1 MIGWLAKRSRPLARD
16 QRGAVAVE
24 YALILPVLL
33 LFSFG
38 ILEVSLCMFS
48 LVTLEG
54 GLKQASR
61 FGITSQ
67 LPSDADI
74 AALPAGAIPSAFAG
88 SDNRTKMIMA
98 ILNQSTVDLIDLNT
112 ATISTQ
118 VFTSFSA
125 ASTGEPFT
133 DVNGNGRW
141 DPPGTPGV
149 PATGEPFSDT
159 NCNGSYDGPGASSGG
174 AGAAGNVGAP
184 NNIVVYTVN
193 YNWKILTPMVGRFLG
208 QPDPSRPGKYM
219 IPMSAQMVVKNE
231 PNVSGSSFC
240 K

>member
-67 LPSDADI
+67 LPSDAAI
-74 AALPAGAIPSAFAG
+74 AALPAGAVPSAFAG

-133 DVNGNGRW
+133 DSNNDGIW
-141 DPPGTPGV
+141 ES
-149 PATGEPFSDT
+149 GEPFSDT
-159 NCNGSYDGPGASSGG
+159 NCNGVRDGPGASSGG

-193 YNWKILTPMVGRFLG
+193 YNWKILTPIVGQFLG

>member
-1 MIGWLAKRSRPLARD
+1 MIGWLAKRSRLFARD
-16 QRGAVAVE
+16 RRGAVAIE

-33 LFSFG
+33 MFSFG
-38 ILEVSLCMFS
+38 ILEISLCMAS

-67 LPSDADI
+67 TPSDADV
-74 AALPAGAIPSAFAG
+74 AAVADQVPTAFSG
-88 SDNRTKMIMA
+88 KDNRTKMIMA
-98 ILNQSTVDLIDLNT
+98 ILNQNTLDLIDLNQ

-118 VFTSFSA
+118 TFDSFSA
-125 ASTGEPFT
+125 VGTGEPYADT
-133 DVNGNGRW
+133 NSNGQW
-141 DPPGTPGV
+141 DS
-149 PATGEPFSDT
+149 GEPYSDT
-159 NCNGSYDGPGASSGG
+159 NCNGVRDGPGAASGG
-174 AGAAGNVGAP
+174 SGASGDTGVSGS
-184 NNIVVYTVN
+184 IVVYTVN
-193 YNWKILTPMVGRFLG
+193 YNWQIITPIVGQFLG